1 MSRTFRK
8 PSSSSTFTTGG
19 RGGVFVSTGKNG
31 MGPDW
36 LTPKERSLEGAGRGA
51 GLGVSWGSVAEGDA
65 WTSSSV
71 LLLLLLTMLL
81 LVVLA
86 ATEDMLG
93 ERAVDVVVVVNDDG
107 VGSTAGVGV
116 APHFPKTQ
124 PMRLPRP
131 LPLPEEEDA
140 LLAEEDEEEAL
151 FGCKRSA
158 AMPLRRLC
166 VEAYE
171 DDDEERMAGRAAW
184 AVASLRTAWVVKDRE
199 AEL

>member
-1 MSRTFRK
+1 
-8 PSSSSTFTTGG
+8 
-19 RGGVFVSTGKNG
+19 

-71 LLLLLLTMLL
+71 LLLLLLLLLTMLL

-131 LPLPEEEDA
+131 LPLPEEE
-140 LLAEEDEEEAL
+140 AL